1 MIKKRLLDVVP
12 ESKRYIAENVVFQ
25 WLGMCC
31 NIVMIYMI
39 ASLLTSLID
48 GEKLSCGKN
57 IAVITIAV
65 LLRVIFIKLAQNAS
79 YQASR
84 RVKRTLRGMIYEK
97 LLRLGS
103 SYTEYVST
111 AEVVQLSGEGVEQ
124 LESYFGQ
131 YMPQLF
137 YAFLAPVTLF
147 LVIRPIS
154 VKAAVILLV
163 CVPLIPVSIVIVQK
177 IAKKLLKN
185 YWGQY
190 AKLGDHFLENLQG
203 LTTLKIYQ
211 ADEARHQEM
220 NQDAEHFRRITM
232 KVLSMQLNSIIVM
245 DVVAYGGAALGIL
258 LAVLEYANHNISFS
272 GCFMIVLLSAD
283 FFLPMRQLG
292 SYFHVA
298 MNGMTASDKIFA
310 ILDLPETKQEKK
322 LTGSSDIVIRDLYF
336 GYSEEKEI
344 LHGINM
350 EFPEGSFTAIAGESG
365 CGKSTIAGVLMCRNK
380 DYHGSVKLGQ
390 VELSEASEQ
399 ELMKRM
405 TLISHNSY
413 LFKGSL
419 RDNLIMGKEEAADDE
434 LWQVLEKVKLKE
446 FIKASDSGLD
456 MELSEGGSNLS
467 GGQRQRLALARAIL
481 HDSPVYIFDEATS
494 NIDVESENDLMKLI
508 ISMTEDRQNK
518 KTIILIS
525 HRLANVTRADNI
537 YVMKKG
543 KLVQS
548 GKHEFLIREE
558 GIYKKLWDE
567 QQALEDLYKEGA

>member
-1 MIKKRLLDVVP
+1 MIKKRLLSIVP

-39 ASLLTSLID
+39 ATLLVSLTE
-48 GEKLSCGKN
+48 GEKLYYEKN

-79 YQASR
+79 YQSSR

-103 SYTEYVST
+103 SYTEHVST

-147 LVIRPIS
+147 FVIRPIS

-232 KVLSMQLNSIIVM
+232 RVLSMQLNSIIVM
-245 DVVAYGGAALGIL
+245 DLVAYGGAALGIL
-258 LAVLEYANHNISFS
+258 LAVLEYVKHNISFT
-272 GCFMIVLLSAD
+272 GCFMIILLSAD

-322 LTGSSDIVIRDLYF
+322 LTGSSDIVIRDLHF

-380 DYHGSVKLGQ
+380 NYHGSVKLGQ

-419 RDNLIMGKEEAADDE
+419 RDNLTMGKEEAADEE
-434 LWQVLEKVKLKE
+434 LWQVLEKVNLKE
-446 FIKASDSGLD
+446 FVKASDSGLD

-481 HDSPVYIFDEATS
+481 HDSPVCIFDEATS

-508 ISMTEDRQNK
+508 VSMTEDRQNK

-525 HRLANVTRADNI
+525 HRLANVIRADNI

-543 KLVQS
+543 NLVQS
-548 GKHEFLIREE
+548 GKHEFLIKEA

-567 QQALEDLYKEGA
+567 QQALEGLYKEGA

>member
-1 MIKKRLLDVVP
+1 MIKKRLLSIVP

-39 ASLLTSLID
+39 ATLLVSLTE
-48 GEKLSCGKN
+48 GEKLYYEKN

-79 YQASR
+79 YQSSR

-103 SYTEYVST
+103 SYTEHVST

-147 LVIRPIS
+147 FVIRPIS

-232 KVLSMQLNSIIVM
+232 RVLSMQLNSIIVM
-245 DVVAYGGAALGIL
+245 DLVAYGGAALGIL
-258 LAVLEYANHNISFS
+258 LAVLEYVKHNISFT
-272 GCFMIVLLSAD
+272 GCFMIILLSAD

-322 LTGSSDIVIRDLYF
+322 LTGSSDIVIRDLHF

-380 DYHGSVKLGQ
+380 NYHGSVKLGQ

-405 TLISHNSY
+405 TLICLKA
-413 LFKGSL
+413 LFEIILQWERK
-419 RDNLIMGKEEAADDE
+419 
-434 LWQVLEKVKLKE
+434 
-446 FIKASDSGLD
+446 
-456 MELSEGGSNLS
+456 
-467 GGQRQRLALARAIL
+467 RQRMRNYGRYLKR
-481 HDSPVYIFDEATS
+481 
-494 NIDVESENDLMKLI
+494 
-508 ISMTEDRQNK
+508 
-518 KTIILIS
+518 
-525 HRLANVTRADNI
+525 
-537 YVMKKG
+537 
-543 KLVQS
+543 
-548 GKHEFLIREE
+548 
-558 GIYKKLWDE
+558 
-567 QQALEDLYKEGA
+567 

>member
-131 YMPQLF
+131 YMPQFF

-310 ILDLPETKQEKK
+310 ILDLPETKQGKK
-322 LTGSSDIVIRDLYF
+322 LTGSSDIVIRDLHF

-344 LHGINM
+344 LHGIDM

-390 VELSEASEQ
+390 VELSGTSEQ

-419 RDNLIMGKEEAADDE
+419 RDNLTMGKEEAADEE
-434 LWQVLEKVKLKE
+434 LWQVLEKVNLKE
-446 FIKASDSGLD
+446 FVKASDSGLD

-481 HDSPVYIFDEATS
+481 HDSPVCIFDEATS

-508 ISMTEDRQNK
+508 VSMTEDRQNK

-525 HRLANVTRADNI
+525 HRLANVIRADNI

-543 KLVQS
+543 NLVQS
-548 GKHEFLIREE
+548 GKHEFLIKEA

-567 QQALEDLYKEGA
+567 QQALEGLYGSVK